1 MLRAF
6 ICLAWFLSHSILR
19 ISLWCRYYCYS
30 PYYIGASLVAHR
42 VKNLPAMQET
52 WFNPCVGKIPWGRGW
67 LPIPVFLPGEFHGQR
82 SLAGY
87 SPQGHKESDTTEWR
101 TLALVW
107 ASQAALAVKNPD
119 LPNPGFEPVSSM
131 SPALAG
137 KFFTLSH
144 LGSLY
149 VYICVCSVTSVVSNS
164 L

>member
-107 ASQAALAVKNPD
+107 ASQAALAVKNP
-119 LPNPGFEPVSSM
+119 
-131 SPALAG
+131 PANAG
-137 KFFTLSH
+137 DIRTQVWY
-144 LGSLY
+144 LGQEGPLEEGITTDS
-149 VYICVCSVTSVVSNS
+149 IFWGQKG
-164 L
+164 

>member
-67 LPIPVFLPGEFHGQR
+67 LPIPVFLPGEFPGR
-82 SLAGY
+82 RILAGC
-87 SPQGHKESDTTEWR
+87 SSWGCKKQ
-101 TLALVW
+101 LALSLSIINNVEHLFFGL
-107 ASQAALAVKNPD
+107 LAVCVSS
-119 LPNPGFEPVSSM
+119 LERCWFRASAQFLIGLSVFLILSSM
-131 SPALAG
+131 SCLRRIAN
-137 KFFTLSH
+137 
-144 LGSLY
+144 
-149 VYICVCSVTSVVSNS
+149 I
-164 L
+164 